1 MLNLEGDAVL
11 WSLGGSTRPGPPA
24 CTLLG
29 AGPGVPPHESPVPA
43 LSTGPLKLPG
53 EGAAVVRPGVGTP
66 PGSDSRTRV
75 WLYPDWLRNLTLPAA
90 AVPSSVKR
98 GCSSR

>member
-11 WSLGGSTRPGPPA
+11 SRLGGSTRPGPPA

-43 LSTGPLKLPG
+43 LSTRPLKLPG

-66 PGSDSRTRV
+66 PWGQRAEPGSGST
-75 WLYPDWLRNLTLPAA
+75 LTGLGA
-90 AVPSSVKR
+90 
-98 GCSSR
+98 